1 MVINDVEHA
10 ASYGFAELQDNT
22 ILGDSLSV
30 LKKMPSECV
39 DLVFMDP
46 PYFLQLPKK
55 KLLRWQVQTEVNGV
69 NDEWDKFSSFEE
81 YDGFI
86 RSMLVELQRIMK
98 PTATIWV
105 IATYHCLFRIG
116 NILQDLGF
124 WILNDLVWVKT
135 NPMPNWLGVRFTNAT
150 ETMIW
155 AKRSKSARGYTF
167 QRDLAKQVGLGSVG
181 ANVWMIPLCTGKER
195 LKDLQGRRL
204 HSTQKPAELL
214 RRVLLTSS
222 KEGDTVLDP
231 MAGVGT
237 TGVMAKTLNRH
248 FIMVEINPLYVE
260 AIQNRLEGVSGVN
273 NTCPSEPPMLN

>member
-1 MVINDVEHA
+1 MVIHDVNHMQPYE
-10 ASYGFAELQDNT
+10 YEELQDKI
-22 ILGDSLSV
+22 ILGDALSV
-30 LKKMPSECV
+30 LKKMPSACV

-55 KLLRWQVQTEVNGV
+55 KLIRWQVRTEVEGV
-69 NDEWDKFSSFEE
+69 NDEWDKFASFEE
-81 YDGFI
+81 YDNFI

-98 PTATIWV
+98 PSATIWV

-116 NILQDLGF
+116 KIMQDLGF
-124 WILNDLVWVKT
+124 WILNDVLWIKT

-150 ETMIW
+150 ETLIW
-155 AKRSKSARGYTF
+155 AVRQKDAKGYTF
-167 QRDLAKQVGLGSVG
+167 QKTLAKELGMGSVG

-195 LKDLQGRRL
+195 LKDSQGHRL

-231 MAGVGT
+231 VAGVGT
-237 TGVMAKTLNRH
+237 TGFVAKTLNRR
-248 FIMVEINPLYVE
+248 FIMVEINPVYVE
-260 AIQNRLEGVSGVN
+260 AIQNRLEGAN
-273 NTCPSEPPMLN
+273 NTCPSGPPMLN

>member
-1 MVINDVEHA
+1 MVINDAEHGPQ
-10 ASYGFAELQDNT
+10 YEFEELQDKI

-30 LKKMPSECV
+30 LKKMPTACV

-55 KLLRWQVQTEVNGV
+55 KLIRWQVQTEVNGV
-69 NDEWDKFSSFEE
+69 NDEWDKFASFEE
-81 YDGFI
+81 YDHFI

-98 PTATIWV
+98 PSATIWV

-116 NILQDLGF
+116 AIMQNLGY
-124 WILNDLVWVKT
+124 WILNDVVWLKT
-135 NPMPNWLGVRFTNAT
+135 NPMPNWLGARFTNAT

-155 AKRSKSARGYTF
+155 AVREKGAKGFTF
-167 QRDLAKQVGLGSVG
+167 QRKLAKELGVGSVG

-195 LKDLQGRRL
+195 LKDPNGHRL
-204 HSTQKPAELL
+204 HSTQKPGELL

-231 MAGVGT
+231 VAGVGT
-237 TGVMAKTLNRH
+237 TGFVAKTLNRH
-248 FIMVEINPLYVE
+248 FIMVEINPVYVE
-260 AIQNRLEGVSGVN
+260 AIQNRLDGAGIKA
-273 NTCPSEPPMLN
+273 

>member
-1 MVINDVEHA
+1 MVINDEDHIPQ
-10 ASYGFAELQDNT
+10 YQFEELQDNI
-22 ILGDSLSV
+22 ILGDSLSA
-30 LKKMPSECV
+30 LKKMPSACV

-55 KLLRWQVQTEVNGV
+55 KLVRWQVQTEVQGV
-69 NDEWDKFSSFEE
+69 NDEWDKFASFED
-81 YDGFI
+81 YDNFI

-98 PTATIWV
+98 PSATIWV

-116 NILQDLGF
+116 NIMQDLGF
-124 WILNDLVWVKT
+124 WILNDVIWVKT

-155 AKRSKSARGYTF
+155 GLRQKGAKGYTF
-167 QRDLAKQVGLGSVG
+167 QKALAKELGIGSVG

-195 LKDLQGRRL
+195 LKGPQGHRL

-214 RRVLLTSS
+214 RRVLLTST

-231 MAGVGT
+231 VAGVGT
-237 TGVMAKTLNRH
+237 TGFVAKTLDRH
-248 FIMVEINPLYVE
+248 FIMVEINPVYVE
-260 AIQNRLEGVSGVN
+260 AIQNRLQGAN
-273 NTCPSEPPMLN
+273 NTCPSGPPMLN